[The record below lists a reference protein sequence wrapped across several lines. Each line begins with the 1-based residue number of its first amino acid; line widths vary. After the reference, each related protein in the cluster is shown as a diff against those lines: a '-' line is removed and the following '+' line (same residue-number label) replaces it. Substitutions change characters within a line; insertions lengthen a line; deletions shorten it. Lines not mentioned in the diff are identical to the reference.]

1 MKKLLYLGVLV
12 CLFLPRIG
20 MAQSERNLP
29 FSWDNLTVYFLITDR
44 FNNGDTTNDS
54 NFDRFQDSGN
64 NELDFHGGDI
74 AGVTQKLEEGYFDEL
89 GVSAIWVTPVVENRH
104 GFNNPPAD
112 DPAFRDYPYHGY
124 HTNDWTAFDPNF
136 TSAEDFEKFIDTA
149 HDHGIRV
156 LLDIVMNHSG
166 YRTYKS
172 VNGQL
177 EFVDEDFPSDWVRLQ
192 CGSENGELPC
202 DDLTTPLFGLPDI
215 RTESFNSV
223 DLPKWLL
230 DKWDAEGRRQ
240 EELDE
245 LNDYFARTGKP
256 RAPRYYLIKWLT
268 DWVREYGI
276 DGFRVDTERHV
287 GVDAWAELKDEAVLA
302 LREWKQNH
310 PTKKLDDLDFYMT
323 GEHSGVNIIGNV
335 GDQLPDDFTVGK
347 FNSMIN
353 FRSPK
358 EAYTDLGQEEIFSS
372 FAAKLNNNDG
382 GFNTPGEYNMISYL
396 RSHDFSEFYTGN
408 MFEGAVKLLL
418 SPGGAQIYYG
428 DESGRQFFN
437 ATTYI
442 DAGYRSDMNWDS
454 IDDALLLHWRKL
466 GKFRREHISIGG
478 GSHEKL
484 SDAPYIFKREYNR
497 NGVTDKALVFQGQD
511 NDFTGALN
519 VYGMWPEGTVLKDY
533 FSDTT
538 ATVSGGTVTFGTT
551 FGIVLVG
558 EPFDLS
564 DSVTLSINPASGF
577 YTDVVT
583 VEMDAST
590 TAEGAT
596 VDIFYTTDGSDP
608 LVSSTP
614 YTTPFDITT
623 TTSIKAIAFDSEGN
637 ESDIIPAD
645 YIIGDGSPFNVY
657 FKKPITWSSAFIYIY
672 NQNTGE
678 PLSGFPAW
686 PGQPMQNV
694 QNSPWYSYTVDQN
707 VQVGIVFNDNG
718 GDQTDDLTRITE
730 GWYDNQWFDSCPSDC
745 PGPLELP
752 VLTVN
757 PLNGTF
763 DGSVSVEMSSTNS
776 SSIYYTLDGTNPTTS
791 DFEYNGEFVIGSAP
805 RTVELR
811 AVAINETG
819 SSPIIVRTYVLE
831 EEVDNGFT
839 VNFRKPDNW
848 STAYI
853 YLYDRNADAAIPDFP
868 AWPGIEMAQLSDSPW
883 YSYVI
888 DESVEVG
895 IVFNDNGGSQ
905 SDDLFR
911 ATEGW
916 YNNNWTDACPGE
928 CPGIISDNSF
938 DVYFNKP
945 ASWNTAYIYV
955 YDKNAN
961 AAIPGAPAWPG
972 VEMNEI
978 VGSSWYS
985 YAIDESVEVGIVFND
1000 NGGSQS
1006 DDLFRI
1012 TDGWY
1017 DSQWFDNC
1025 PSNCPSPEAI
1035 KISFADAE
1043 KIVENNSLEL
1053 VKAWPNPF
1061 KESLTLSFTGNMK
1074 NNYVSIEMYDLAGK
1088 KTNTTVIKDTK
1099 TNRVT
1104 INTINLPK
1112 GIYLLKVIS
1121 DKNVKVMKMVK

>member
-1 MKKLLYLGVLV
+1 MKKLLYLGVLL
-12 CLFLPRIG
+12 CLCLPKIG
-20 MAQSERNLP
+20 FAQSERNLP

-54 NFDRFQDSGN
+54 NFDRFQDSRN

-104 GFNNPPAD
+104 GFNNPPAN

-136 TSAEDFEKFIDTA
+136 TSAEDFERFIDTA
-149 HDHGIRV
+149 HNHGIRV

-166 YRTYKS
+166 YRTFKN

-177 EFVDEDFPSDWVRLQ
+177 EFVDDDYPSDWVRLQ
-192 CGSENGELPC
+192 CGTENGELPC

-223 DLPKWLL
+223 NLPQWLL
-230 DKWDAEGRRQ
+230 DKWDAEGRKQ
-240 EELDE
+240 EELNE
-245 LNDYFARTGKP
+245 LDAYFARTGKP

-287 GVDAWAELKDEAVLA
+287 GVDAWAELKDEAVAA
-302 LREWKQNH
+302 LKEWKQNN

-428 DESGRQFFN
+428 DESGRQFFD
-437 ATTYI
+437 ATTYV

-454 IDDALLLHWRKL
+454 IDDAMLLHWRKL

-478 GSHEKL
+478 GSHQKL

-497 NGVTDKALVFQGQD
+497 NGETDKALVFQGQD
-511 NDFTGALN
+511 NDFVGALN
-519 VYGMWPEGTVLKDY
+519 VFGMWPEGTVLKDY

-577 YTDVVT
+577 YTDAVT
-583 VEMDAST
+583 VEMTAST
-590 TAEGAT
+590 TAQGAT
-596 VDIFYTTDGSDP
+596 VNIFYTADGSDP
-608 LVSSTP
+608 SVSSTQ
-614 YTTPFDITT
+614 YTAPFDITT

-637 ESDIIPAD
+637 ESNIVPAD
-645 YIIGDGSPFNVY
+645 YIIGDGSPFDVY
-657 FKKPITWSSAFIYIY
+657 FKKPATWSSATIYLF

-678 PLSGFPAW
+678 ALDGFPAW
-686 PGQPMQNV
+686 PGATMDEV
-694 QNSPWYSYTVDQN
+694 EGTPWFTYTIDQN

-730 GWYDNQWFDSCPSDC
+730 GWYDGQWFDSCPSDC
-745 PGPLELP
+745 PGPQLP
-752 VLTVN
+752 VLTIS
-757 PLNGTF
+757 PDSGTF
-763 DGSVSVEMSSTNS
+763 NGSVEVSMSATNS
-776 SSIYYTLDGTNPTTS
+776 GVIYYTLDGSTPDATSTLYSGTFTISSTGTTNLKA
-791 DFEYNGEFVIGSAP
+791 I
-805 RTVELR
+805 
-811 AVAINETG
+811 AINSVG
-819 SSPIIVRTYVLE
+819 SSDVINREYSIQDTSGY
-831 EEVDNGFT
+831 T
-839 VNFRKPDNW
+839 VNFRKPDGWN
-848 STAYI
+848 TAYV
-853 YLYDRNADAAIPDFP
+853 YLYDKNANAAIPGFP
-868 AWPGIEMAQLSDSPW
+868 AWPGIQMTQLGTSPW
-883 YSYVI
+883 FTYDI

-895 IVFNDNGGSQ
+895 IVFNDNGGAQ
-905 SDDLFR
+905 TDDLFR
-911 ATEGW
+911 TTDGW
-916 YNNNWTDACPGE
+916 YNNVWTDTCPGE
-928 CPGIISDNSF
+928 CPGIIPDTSF
-938 DVYFNKP
+938 DVYFKKP
-945 ASWNTAYIYV
+945 SSWNTAFIYI

-972 VEMNEI
+972 VEMNAI
-978 VGSSWYS
+978 NGSPWYS
-985 YAIDESVEVGIVFND
+985 SIIDESVEVGIVFTD
-1000 NGGSQS
+1000 NGGAQT
-1006 DDLFRI
+1006 DDLFRT

-1017 DSQWFDNC
+1017 DNQWFDNC
-1025 PSNCPSPEAI
+1025 PSDCPSINDI
-1035 KISFADAE
+1035 KGSFSD
-1043 KIVENNSLEL
+1043 KTPVSDTLEL

-1061 KESLTLSFTGNMK
+1061 NQSLTLSFTGNMK
-1074 NNYVSIEMYDLAGK
+1074 DNHVRIEMFDLAGK
-1088 KTNTTVIKDTK
+1088 KTNTTLVKDTR
-1099 TNRVT
+1099 TNTVT
-1104 INTINLPK
+1104 INTSNIPK
-1112 GIYLLKVIS
+1112 GIYLLKIVS
-1121 DKNVKVMKMVK
+1121 NKNVKVMKMVK

>member
-1 MKKLLYLGVLV
+1 MRKLLYLGVLL
-12 CLFLPRIG
+12 CLCIPRVG
-20 MAQSERNLP
+20 SAQSERNLP

-74 AGVTQKLEEGYFDEL
+74 SGVTQKLEEGYFDEL

-136 TSAEDFEKFIDTA
+136 TSAEDFEEFIDTA

-156 LLDIVMNHSG
+156 LVDIVMNHSG

-177 EFVDEDFPSDWVRLQ
+177 EFVDEDYPSDWVRLQ
-192 CGSENGELPC
+192 CGTENGELPC

-215 RTESFNSV
+215 RTESFNTV
-223 DLPKWLL
+223 NLPQWLL
-230 DKWDAEGRRQ
+230 DKWDVEGRRQ
-240 EELDE
+240 QEIDELDA
-245 LNDYFARTGKP
+245 YFARTGKP

-287 GVDAWAELKDEAVLA
+287 GVDAWAELKDEAVSA
-302 LREWKQNH
+302 LKEWKQNN

-382 GFNTPGEYNMISYL
+382 GFGTPGEYNMISYL

-437 ATTYI
+437 ATTYV

-454 IDDALLLHWRKL
+454 IDDAMLLHWRKL

-478 GSHEKL
+478 GSHQKL

-497 NGVTDKALVFQGQD
+497 NGQNDKALVFQGQD
-511 NDFTGALN
+511 NDFEGVLN
-519 VYGMWPEGTVLKDY
+519 VFGMWPDGTVLKDY

-538 ATVSGGTVTFGTT
+538 ATVSGGTITFGTT

-564 DSVTLSINPASGF
+564 DSVTLSVNPISGV
-577 YTDVVT
+577 YTDTVT
-583 VEMDAST
+583 VEMNGST
-590 TAEGAT
+590 TASGSAT
-596 VDIFYTTDGSDP
+596 SIFYTTDGSNP
-608 LVSSTP
+608 TASSTL
-614 YTTPFDITT
+614 YSSSFDISNTT
-623 TTSIKAIAFDSEGN
+623 IIRAIAIDTEGN
-637 ESDIIPAD
+637 ESEVITRN
-645 YIIGDGSPFNVY
+645 YVIGDGEPFNVY
-657 FKKPITWSSAFIYIY
+657 FKKPSSWSSANIYLF
-672 NQNTGE
+672 NQNTGDAL
-678 PLSGFPAW
+678 PGFPAW
-686 PGQPMQNV
+686 PGVIMNNV
-694 QNSPWYSYTVDQN
+694 EGTPWLTYNIDQD

-718 GDQTDDLTRITE
+718 GDQTDDLTRVTE
-730 GWYDNQWFDSCPSDC
+730 GWYDNQWFDSCPSEC
-745 PGPLELP
+745 PTISQPP
-752 VLTVN
+752 VLTVS
-757 PLNGTF
+757 PDSGTF
-763 DGSVSVEMSSTNS
+763 IGNVQVSMNATNS
-776 SSIYYTLDGTNPTTS
+776 GVIYYTLDGSVPDVTS
-791 DFEYNGEFVIGSAP
+791 TLYDGSFIISEVGI
-805 RTVELR
+805 TELN
-811 AVAINETG
+811 AIAINSTG
-819 SSPIIVRTYVLE
+819 SSAVISKNYTIQDVSGY
-831 EEVDNGFT
+831 T

-848 STAYI
+848 STSYI
-853 YLYDRNADAAIPDFP
+853 YLYDRNADAAIPGFP
-868 AWPGIEMAQLSDSPW
+868 AWPGIQMTQLSDSPWYSYTIEESVEVGIVFNDNGGSQTDDLVRRTDGWYNSSWTDTCPGECPGVIVDTSFDVYFKKPSSWNTAFIYLYDKNANTSISGAPAWPGVEMNEIIGSPW

-905 SDDLFR
+905 SNDIFR
-911 ATEGW
+911 TS
-916 YNNNWTDACPGE
+916 N
-928 CPGIISDNSF
+928 
-938 DVYFNKP
+938 
-945 ASWNTAYIYV
+945 
-955 YDKNAN
+955 
-961 AAIPGAPAWPG
+961 
-972 VEMNEI
+972 
-978 VGSSWYS
+978 
-985 YAIDESVEVGIVFND
+985 
-1000 NGGSQS
+1000 
-1006 DDLFRI
+1006 
-1012 TDGWY
+1012 GWY
-1017 DSQWFDNC
+1017 DNQWFDSCPNEC
-1025 PSNCPSPEAI
+1025 PSVDDI
-1035 KISFADAE
+1035 KGSFSD
-1043 KIVENNSLEL
+1043 KVPGNDSLQL

-1061 KESLTLSFTGNMK
+1061 TESLTLSFTGNM
-1074 NNYVSIEMYDLAGK
+1074 NDNRVSIEIFNLAGK
-1088 KTNTTVIKDTK
+1088 NTNTTLIKDNKTNTITMDTA
-1099 TNRVT
+1099 
-1104 INTINLPK
+1104 NLPK
-1112 GIYLLKVIS
+1112 GIYLLKIIS
-1121 DKNVKVMKMVK
+1121 NKNVKVMKMVK

>member
-1 MKKLLYLGVLV
+1 MKKILYLGLLVV
-12 CLFLPRIG
+12 CLCLPKIG
-20 MAQSERNLP
+20 IAQAERNLP

-44 FNNGDTTNDS
+44 FYNGDTTNDS
-54 NFDRFQDSGN
+54 NFDRFQDSRN

-112 DPAFRDYPYHGY
+112 DPTFRDYPYHGY

-166 YRTYKS
+166 YRTYKN

-177 EFVDEDFPSDWVRLQ
+177 EFVDEDYPSDWVRLQ

-223 DLPKWLL
+223 ALPQWLI

-240 EELDE
+240 QELDE
-245 LNDYFARTGKP
+245 LNAYFARTGKP

-287 GVDAWAELKDEAVLA
+287 GVDAWAELKDEAVSA
-302 LREWKQNH
+302 LREWKQNN

-335 GDQLPDDFTVGK
+335 GDPLPDDFTVGK

-372 FAAKLNNNDG
+372 FAAKLNNNDN

-396 RSHDFSEFYTGN
+396 RSHDFSEFFTGN

-437 ATTYI
+437 ATTYV

-478 GSHEKL
+478 GSHQKL
-484 SDAPYIFKREYNR
+484 SDAPYIFKREYDR
-497 NGVTDKALVFQGQD
+497 NGVSDKALVFQGQD
-511 NDFTGALN
+511 NDFAGALN
-519 VYGMWPEGTVLKDY
+519 VFGMWPDGTLLKDY

-538 ATVSGGTVTFGTT
+538 ATVTGGTVTFGTT

-564 DSVTLSINPASGF
+564 DSVTLSIDPVSGF
-577 YTDVVT
+577 YNDAIT
-583 VEMDAST
+583 VSMTAST
-590 TAEGAT
+590 TAEGAST
-596 VDIFYTTDGSDP
+596 SIYYTTDGSDP
-608 LVSSTP
+608 SATSIV
-614 YTTPFDITT
+614 YTTPFTVNGSA
-623 TTSIKAIAFDSEGN
+623 SIKAIAIDSDGN
-637 ESDIIPAD
+637 ESAIVSRD
-645 YIIGDGSPFNVY
+645 YIIGDGEPFNVY
-657 FKKPITWSSAFIYIY
+657 FKKPSDWSSAYIYIF
-672 NQNTGE
+672 NQNTGD
-678 PLSGFPAW
+678 PLPGFPAW
-686 PGQPMQNV
+686 PGEQMDGV
-694 QNSPWYSYTVDQN
+694 AGTPWYSYLIDQD

-718 GDQTDDLTRITE
+718 GAQSEDLTRIVE
-730 GWYDNQWFDSCPSDC
+730 GWYDGQWFNTCPSDC
-745 PGPLELP
+745 PTGPQP
-752 VLTVN
+752 PTLTVSPDSGVYN
-757 PLNGTF
+757 A
-763 DGSVSVEMSSTNS
+763 SVEVSMSATNDGV
-776 SSIYYTLDGTNPTTS
+776 IYYTLDGSIPDNTS
-791 DFEYNGEFVIGSAP
+791 TLYEGEFVISSVG
-805 RTVELR
+805 TTELN
-811 AVAINETG
+811 AIAMNDTG
-819 SSPIIVRTYVLE
+819 SSSIESRTYTIQDVA
-831 EEVDNGFT
+831 GYT
-839 VNFRKPDNW
+839 VNFRKPDTW
-848 STAYI
+848 GTSYI
-853 YLYDRNADAAIPDFP
+853 YLFDKNANAAIPGFP
-868 AWPGIEMAQLSDSPW
+868 AWPGIEMTQLSTSPW
-883 YSYVI
+883 YSYTI
-888 DESVEVG
+888 DETIEVG

-911 ATEGW
+911 TTDGW
-916 YNNNWTDACPGE
+916 YNNGWTDTCPGE
-928 CPGIISDNSF
+928 CPGITPDDSF
-938 DVYFNKP
+938 DVFFKKP
-945 ASWNTAYIYV
+945 SSWNTAYIYIF
-955 YDKNAN
+955 DKNAN
-961 AAIPGAPAWPG
+961 ASIPGFPAWPG
-972 VEMNEI
+972 VAMNE
-978 VGSSWYS
+978 VAGSPWYS
-985 YAIDESVEVGIVFND
+985 YTIDESVEVGIVFND
-1000 NGGSQS
+1000 NGGAQT
-1006 DDLFRI
+1006 DDQFR
-1012 TDGWY
+1012 TVEGWY
-1017 DSQWFDNC
+1017 DNQWFNNC
-1025 PSNCPSPEAI
+1025 PSDCPSSEDIKGSFVDQKPEG
-1035 KISFADAE
+1035 DA
-1043 KIVENNSLEL
+1043 LQL

-1061 KESLTLSFTGNMK
+1061 NDSLTLSFTGNMK
-1074 NNYVSIEMYDLAGK
+1074 DNRVRIEIFDLAGK
-1088 KTNTTVIKDTK
+1088 NTNTSITKDTK
-1099 TNRVT
+1099 TNTVT
-1104 INTINLPK
+1104 MNTANLPK
-1112 GIYLLKVIS
+1112 GIYLLKIVS
-1121 DKNVKVMKMVK
+1121 NKNVKVLKMVK